1 MQNKEIFYEAGLF
14 KWQTRAVRLLKGDF
28 PENSV
33 TMSHPPMALC
43 RPRNRYSS
51 LSTHLLVKLLLMI
64 TLKKT
69 FVNHILKF
77 LIRFSANAAL
87 NSVQSIFATTIV
99 IPAFF
104 CYIPSLPLVET
115 KMEP

>member
-1 MQNKEIFYEAGLF
+1 
-14 KWQTRAVRLLKGDF
+14 
-28 PENSV
+28 
-33 TMSHPPMALC
+33 
-43 RPRNRYSS
+43 
-51 LSTHLLVKLLLMI
+51 MI

-104 CYIPSLPLVET
+104 CYIYDILIHWHLYFHIQKEDYS
-115 KMEP
+115 